1 MPEKMLEN
9 LTREDFDPRIGDAF
23 QLSLPSGEAVE
34 LRLRE
39 AAEIG
44 GTGKDRSPFSV
55 VFRGP
60 TEPVLPQSIYHLE
73 HDEMG
78 TLEIFL
84 VPLSQGS
91 DGVDYEA
98 VFT

>member
-1 MPEKMLEN
+1 MLEK
-9 LTREDFDPRIGDAF
+9 LTREDFDSRIGDSF
-23 QLSLPSGEAVE
+23 RLSLPSGEAME
-34 LRLRE
+34 LRLLE

-44 GTGKDRSPFSV
+44 GTGKARSPFSV

-60 TEPVLPQSIYHLE
+60 NEPVLPQAIYHLE
-73 HDEMG
+73 HDGMG
-78 TLEIFL
+78 PLEIFL